1 MSSTMGHSGKDKLVF
16 LGYIEGAVG
25 EGWNCGAEFFLGGRF
40 DREIIAYDTVMVKTW
55 ETFVKNHR
63 TLQQKKWPLL

>member
-25 EGWNCGAEFFLGGRF
+25 EGWNCGAEFFWGGAVWQGNYCVWYSYGQNMRN
-40 DREIIAYDTVMVKTW
+40 IC
-55 ETFVKNHR
+55 
-63 TLQQKKWPLL
+63 